1 MAKTA
6 LRNAVG
12 RALGVFGWS
21 RDKRMTYEALMDL
34 NDRQLEDIGLTR
46 SAIADV
52 VLTGPQRVADIYP
65 EGAIQTANSDRPRQV
80 A

>member
-1 MAKTA
+1 MAKMA

-46 SAIADV
+46 AAIADV

-65 EGAIQTANSDRPRQV
+65 EGAIQSANTDKARQV

>member
-1 MAKTA
+1 MAKMA

-46 SAIADV
+46 AAIADV
-52 VLTGPQRVADIYP
+52 VLIGPQRVADIYP
-65 EGAIQTANSDRPRQV
+65 EGAIQSANSDRPRQV

>member
-1 MAKTA
+1 MAKMA

-21 RDKRMTYEALMDL
+21 REKRMTYEALMDL

-65 EGAIQTANSDRPRQV
+65 EGAIQPANADRERQV

>member
-1 MAKTA
+1 MAKMA